1 MQGQRPSLRQKK
13 YVDGIHE
20 DIRNASAM
28 KQEPTSPAAP
38 PLPQASDSPAA
49 GSPLPQDWEA
59 MDEENDKQVT
69 CLSGPR
75 PGCGTWSQTHQPMG
89 GQHFTLACHGKALV
103 LANPP
108 FHSIALRATLNS
120 AQASIP
126 EPPISTRPLCQ
137 GDTGPP
143 AIYSKGELPA
153 IQMQGLSDLRAPPQV
168 SQPPAARMV
177 PAEEQGAAV
186 PADNTPLPPSSTAVS
201 SLHPNLCLQLTHNSS
216 NGANHCGITI
226 KPLLTIDAGS
236 KGASSAA
243 AAACWR
249 HNGCR

>member
-59 MDEENDKQVT
+59 IDEENDKQVT

-108 FHSIALRATLNS
+108 FHCTEGNSQFCAGKHPRAPHKHSTPVSRRYWTPSNLQQGRATS
-120 AQASIP
+120 HPDARP
-126 EPPISTRPLCQ
+126 E
-137 GDTGPP
+137 
-143 AIYSKGELPA
+143 
-153 IQMQGLSDLRAPPQV
+153 
-168 SQPPAARMV
+168 
-177 PAEEQGAAV
+177 
-186 PADNTPLPPSSTAVS
+186 
-201 SLHPNLCLQLTHNSS
+201 
-216 NGANHCGITI
+216 
-226 KPLLTIDAGS
+226 
-236 KGASSAA
+236 
-243 AAACWR
+243 
-249 HNGCR
+249 